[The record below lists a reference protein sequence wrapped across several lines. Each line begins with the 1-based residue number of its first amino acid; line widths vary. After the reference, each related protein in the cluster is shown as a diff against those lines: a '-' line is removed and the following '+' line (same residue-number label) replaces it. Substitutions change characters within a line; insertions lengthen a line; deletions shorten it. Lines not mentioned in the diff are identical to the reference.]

1 MAAADV
7 PAGATQSDS
16 QANQTAITVTQN
28 GDVYTLTASST
39 LNAFALDGSTKEWV
53 ILDIATDETDI
64 TNVSTN
70 GVAYTATDVATATSY
85 GLSAGHATLAVA
97 FDDLTTAGI
106 DIVFATVNNTK
117 NPVTITIKKGV

>member
-1 MAAADV
+1 MAAADI
-7 PAGATQSDS
+7 PAGATQADS
-16 QANQTAITVTQN
+16 QANQTAVTVTQN
-28 GDVYTLTASST
+28 GDVYTLTASDD

-70 GVAYTATDVATATSY
+70 GTAYTAADVTTAASY
-85 GLSAGHATLAVA
+85 GLSAGHAILAVA

-106 DIVFATVNNTK
+106 DIIFATVDNTK